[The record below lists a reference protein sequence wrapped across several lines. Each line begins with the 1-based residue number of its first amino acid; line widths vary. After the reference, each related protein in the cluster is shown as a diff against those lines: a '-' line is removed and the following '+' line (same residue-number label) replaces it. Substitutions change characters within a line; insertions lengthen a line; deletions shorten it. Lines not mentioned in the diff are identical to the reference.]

1 MNTQAPWL
9 RALAGVVLLLP
20 VLLTG
25 CQTEEETQ
33 EETPEKATNVRI
45 LEMQP
50 GSMTEYFEI
59 TGPIQPV
66 RGSDLSAEEMGPV
79 VDLSADK
86 GQPVRAGE
94 IILLQQRDI
103 LEAEMKAAA
112 SQAAT
117 AEFNLDKVQ
126 KLHDAEKVSRLE
138 LLTNRAAAR
147 QARSAA
153 EIARSRFER
162 AAIRAPFDG
171 IVTDRYVELGQLL
184 VSGQRAVRVIDPS
197 VLKLEAYLTQ
207 EEVPYASPGT
217 VAEVTLGDGGPVVQG
232 TVTWVGME
240 ADRATGKFKLEIRI
254 PNPDGRLRSGLIG
267 RARLPKTVRE
277 DVLTIPRDAVLP
289 YRHGDSVFVVEGD
302 RALRRPLLLGPDQG
316 ALVTVRR
323 GLEGG
328 EKLIVRGHRALSDSS
343 LVKVVEVSTRPD
355 GMLPSDPQVLLDP
368 ALPVEED
375 R

>member
-20 VLLTG
+20 VLLAG